1 MEQNVKQSQLEQ
13 KLLLAK
19 VEDKIDQCLLKNKV
33 MTTSFL
39 DMAQKSLVETYIH
52 KTDKPINFL
61 FTGGYEGAQREI
73 LILYPKKYAEYK
85 KKEQIVGEGICVL
98 RITLPRQQEESY
110 THKQYLRRI
119 NEIRY

>member
-19 VEDKIDQCLLKNKV
+19 VEDKIDQCLLKNKT

-39 DMAQKSLVETYIH
+39 DIAQKSLVETYINNNH
-52 KTDKPINFL
+52 KQINFL
-61 FTGGYEGAQREI
+61 FTGGYKGAQRQI
-73 LILYPKKYAEYK
+73 LILYPKKYEEYK
-85 KKEQIVGEGICVL
+85 KEEQMVSEGICGL
-98 RITLPRQQEESY
+98 RITLPKQQEESY
-110 THKQYLRRI
+110 THKQYLRRL